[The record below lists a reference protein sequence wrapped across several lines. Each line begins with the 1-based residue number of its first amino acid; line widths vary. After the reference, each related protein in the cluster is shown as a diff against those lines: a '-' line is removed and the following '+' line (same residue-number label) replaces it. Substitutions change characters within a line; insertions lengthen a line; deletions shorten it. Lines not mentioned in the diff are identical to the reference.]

1 LAATIQENVDIQA
14 FTLYNMGFKNYQKLN
29 NLDFIWNPA
38 FRCIPDNK
46 NYGKYLFLI
55 QEMPLQSGLVI
66 YM

>member
-1 LAATIQENVDIQA
+1 
-14 FTLYNMGFKNYQKLN
+14 MGFKNYQKLN